1 MRNYRGFSQNLL
13 LYITTSSSSNVSYTI
28 QNYTG
33 VITTGT
39 VTNINPAKVSLPVS
53 LVTLDSDYSNRKKG
67 IYIYSAE
74 PISVLVVNHQLRTVG
89 EYMAYPFQEYPIN
102 QYQYYAVST
111 GTLAIFDNALS
122 EVLVVGN
129 EDNTTV
135 TIIPTQAITVPQD
148 IQSSTS
154 PNITI
159 TTGSPFTFT
168 LHRMQTFL
176 FGAPIADITGTSIIS
191 DKPLTVI
198 SGHECGNVPDNVA
211 ACEHITEQI
220 PPTVTWGKQFLL
232 TPYANRSRQ
241 YYRIIASESEST
253 LTYRCSSDSPVTL
266 YLSNPGDF
274 TTFFSN
280 TSYCSLV
287 SDKPVLVIQLGPG
300 HVFGDIGDPV
310 MSIVPSIN
318 QYSESVTFTSP
329 TMSTH
334 VLNIASTSKDTVLM
348 DGQPLSLTWNN
359 IYDSDNNIMG
369 YGAQIQI
376 TKFTSHTIT
385 TKSNTKFSILVYS
398 FDYAT
403 GYSYSAGVRQTQLVQ
418 SEHSGEVQLYMYHC
432 KNCSI
437 I

>member
-1 MRNYRGFSQNLL
+1 MRNYEGFTQNFL
-13 LYITTSSSSNVSYTI
+13 LYITTSSSSDVSYTI

-39 VTNINPAKVSLPVS
+39 VTDINPAKVSLPVS
-53 LVTLDSDYSNRKKG
+53 LVTLNSDYSNRKKG

-74 PISVLVVNHQLRTVG
+74 PISVLVVNHQSYTVG
-89 EYMAYPFQEYPIN
+89 EYVAYPFQEYPIN

-111 GTLAIFDNALS
+111 GTLAPNALS
-122 EVLVVGN
+122 EVLLVGN
-129 EDNTTV
+129 KDNTTV
-135 TIIPTQAITVPQD
+135 TIIPTQTITVPQD
-148 IQSSTS
+148 IQSPTS

-176 FGAPIADITGTSIIS
+176 FGSPVADITGTSIIS

-198 SGHECGNVPDNVA
+198 SGHECGNVPDDEPY
-211 ACEHITEQI
+211 CEHLTEQI

-232 TPYANRSRQ
+232 TPYLNRSRQ
-241 YYRIIASESEST
+241 YYKTIASESET
-253 LTYRCSSDSPVTL
+253 KLTYRCSSDTAVTL

-274 TTFFSN
+274 TTFLSN

-287 SDKPVLVIQLGPG
+287 SDEPVLVIQLGPG
-300 HVFGDIGDPV
+300 HVFGNIGDPV

-329 TMSTH
+329 TMPTH

-359 IYDSDNNIMG
+359 IYDSDNNIIG
-369 YGAQIQI
+369 YGTQIQI
-376 TKFTSHTIT
+376 INFTSHTIT
-385 TKSNTKFSILVYS
+385 TKSKTKFSTMVYS
-398 FDYAT
+398 FDDYT
-403 GYSYSAGVRQTQLVQ
+403 GYSYSAGVRQIQLVQ
-418 SEHSGEVQLYMYHC
+418 SEHSGKVSLYV
-432 KNCSI
+432 SL
-437 I
+437 